1 MISLTISLLIWPSES
16 FRLSLDDADESG
28 RWVFTKDLWGN
39 NKTSLLCNDGGIGG
53 GIFWW
58 YCCWKLTLDIV
69 SVDGRLF
76 PFILIFIGRGGIGGG
91 VEDILSDE
99 ALAPLVYQHKKSSKY
114 IPNNEK
120 CILDE
125 NYHYISDEQLQVIV
139 NFEHLD

>member
-1 MISLTISLLIWPSES
+1 
-16 FRLSLDDADESG
+16 
-28 RWVFTKDLWGN
+28 
-39 NKTSLLCNDGGIGG
+39 
-53 GIFWW
+53 
-58 YCCWKLTLDIV
+58 
-69 SVDGRLF
+69 
-76 PFILIFIGRGGIGGG
+76 